1 MKYVIVGASYAAVG
15 AVEEIRSID
24 RQGEI
29 LIVSDEP
36 YRIYARP
43 LISYYLE
50 NRVPEK
56 NMYFRPDEF
65 YEKNNIQFISGKK
78 AVKVDPD
85 GQKIT
90 LDDKSVIDYDRL
102 LICTGG
108 KPFIPPLKG
117 IDSANVFSF
126 IKWDDAKKVKKLAT
140 GEKEILVV
148 GGGLIG
154 LKAAEGFGG
163 LGLKVTIIEKEPSVL
178 PLVLD
183 ETAGKIL
190 RKHLKAN
197 GVEMITGNVASEIL
211 ADESGCVRGVALD
224 NGNTHKCG
232 ILIIAIG
239 VRPNIDLIEG
249 TSIEVNR
256 GIAVD
261 LRMRTNVTNI
271 YAAGDVVEAWDI
283 LSQANGVIAIAPLA
297 FEQGKVAGCNM
308 AGGERDYVGGIAM
321 NSTDVFNM
329 SLMTMGL
336 TKNLDETY
344 EIKSYKDDKVYKK
357 LIFKDNRLK
366 GAILVGDVNYGGA
379 LTQLIRNQEDI
390 KDIKDDL
397 VKKVLGKASLA
408 SILPT
413 VLSKTP
419 LPAFHH

>member
-1 MKYVIVGASYAAVG
+1 MRYVIVGASYAAVG

-24 RQGEI
+24 SDGEI

-50 NRVPEK
+50 NRVAEK
-56 NMYFRPDEF
+56 NMYFRPEEF
-65 YEKNNIQFISGKK
+65 YEKNRLKFVSGKK
-78 AVKVDPD
+78 VVKVEPD

-117 IDSANVFSF
+117 IYSKNVFSF
-126 IKWDDAKKVKKLAT
+126 VKWDDAKKIKKLAD
-140 GEKEILVV
+140 GAKEVLIV

-154 LKAAEGFGG
+154 LKAAEGLGG
-163 LGLKVTIIEKEPSVL
+163 LGLKVTIIEKEASVL

-190 RKHLKAN
+190 REHLKDN
-197 GVEMITGNVASEIL
+197 GVDMVTGNVASEIL
-211 ADESGCVRGVALD
+211 ADESGCVTGVALD
-224 NGNTHKCG
+224 NGDSHKCG
-232 ILIIAIG
+232 LLIIAIG

-249 TSIEVNR
+249 TAIEVNR
-256 GIAVD
+256 GIVVD
-261 LRMRTNVTNI
+261 RRMRTNVDNI
-271 YAAGDVVEAWDI
+271 YSAGDVVEAWDI
-283 LSQANGVIAIAPLA
+283 LSGSNSVIAIAPLA

-308 AGGERDYVGGIAM
+308 AGGKSAYTGGIAM

-336 TKNLDETY
+336 TKNLDESY
-344 EIKSYKDDKVYKK
+344 EIKSYKDGEVYKK
-357 LIFKDNRLK
+357 LVFKDDMLK
-366 GAILVGDVNYGGA
+366 GVILVGDVDYGGA
-379 LTQLIRNQEDI
+379 LTQLIRNQADI

-397 VKKVLGKASLA
+397 ANKVLGKAGLA

-413 VLSKTP
+413 ILSKTP
-419 LPAFHH
+419 VPTFH